1 MSWARDDGDVLYPE
15 GPALLLL
22 SLTQRQKPVAKAEW
36 IVYSLVS
43 IRATISTIDIESLS

>member
-1 MSWARDDGDVLYPE
+1 MYPE

-22 SLTQRQKPVAKAEW
+22 SLTQRQKPVPKVEW
-36 IVYSLVS
+36 IVYSLAS